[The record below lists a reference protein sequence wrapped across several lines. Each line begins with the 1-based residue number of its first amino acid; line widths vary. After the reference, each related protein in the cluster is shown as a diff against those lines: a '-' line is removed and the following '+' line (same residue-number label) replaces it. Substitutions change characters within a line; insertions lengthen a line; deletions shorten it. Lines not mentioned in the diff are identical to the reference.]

1 MTLNPSI
8 AAELQKLN
16 PSAMVELFEI
26 DMTALGD
33 SIYYFHGGT
42 NQLQQSVVWQG
53 NTYMPWAVQA
63 SGFDFSTNGQLPR
76 PKLALG
82 NVNGTIT
89 AMVLALN
96 DCVGAKVTRRRTM
109 VRYLDAVNFPGGV
122 NSNADPT
129 AYLPDDIFYID
140 RKARED
146 RTVVEFELTTSYDVA
161 GVQLPRRVIVQN
173 ICPFKYRGGECGY
186 TGTNYFLSDDTST
199 ALASDD
205 TCGKR
210 LSSCKARFGETEEL
224 PFGGFPG
231 SGLVT

>member
-1 MTLNPSI
+1 MTLNPSV
-8 AAELQKLN
+8 AAEIQKLS
-16 PSAMVELFEI
+16 PSALLELFEI

-33 SIYYFHGGT
+33 TVYYFHGGT
-42 NQLQQSVVWQG
+42 NKLQQAVVWQG

-109 VRYLDAVNFPGGV
+109 ARFLDEVNFPGGV
-122 NSNADPT
+122 NPTADPT

-140 RKARED
+140 RKSNED
-146 RTVVEFELTTSYDVA
+146 NEAVEFELTASYDVT
-161 GVQLPRRVIVQN
+161 GVQLPRRPIVQN
-173 ICPFKYRGGECGY
+173 ICPWKYRGAECGY
-186 TGTNYFLSDDTST
+186 TGTDYFLADDTPTVLST
-199 ALASDD
+199 ED

-210 LSSCKARFGETEEL
+210 LSSCKARFGESEEL